1 MITTERL
8 KGFKEEEYISAILAL
23 SSNSLK
29 LRGYRAQKKQIE
41 DIVVY
46 LENHSLTTNI
56 DDSKDKTWDRLKVFL
71 DSLSNYLDKL
81 EDIENKII
89 ALEKEEKKEKK
100 GRSIL
105 DLIGNEEES

>member
-1 MITTERL
+1 M
-8 KGFKEEEYISAILAL
+8 
-23 SSNSLK
+23 
-29 LRGYRAQKKQIE
+29 
-41 DIVVY
+41 
-46 LENHSLTTNI
+46 
-56 DDSKDKTWDRLKVFL
+56 FL

-105 DLIGNEEES
+105 DLIGDEEKK